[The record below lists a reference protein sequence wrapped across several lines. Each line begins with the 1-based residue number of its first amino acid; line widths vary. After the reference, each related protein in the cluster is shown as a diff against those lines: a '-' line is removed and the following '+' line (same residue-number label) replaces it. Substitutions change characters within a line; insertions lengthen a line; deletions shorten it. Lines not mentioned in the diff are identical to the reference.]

1 VSDNRQRPRIH
12 RCDDKHDALIR
23 AYARSRG
30 IEPWQALKIAIE
42 RLGEEDARAELA
54 AAREATRRADERIA
68 ELEDGIE
75 IAAKLGNEAIAERA
89 ALAAKFEQAR
99 TRIAELETALADW
112 REASGEQPAPK
123 ARRRAPEPITCA
135 LPRDLERRAS
145 KLARSRATTR
155 EELINYCI
163 TIGIKRLESVARH
176 APVQAAREKAR
187 RAAS

>member
-1 VSDNRQRPRIH
+1 MSDNRARPRIH

-30 IEPWQALKIAIE
+30 IEPWQALEIAIDVALSGGLE
-42 RLGEEDARAELA
+42 RASKACDEHIAELANARKVAADLRAELA

-68 ELEDGIE
+68 ELE
-75 IAAKLGNEAIAERA
+75 
-89 ALAAKFEQAR
+89 
-99 TRIAELETALADW
+99 TAQADW
-112 REASGEQPAPK
+112 AEESGEQPASK
-123 ARRRAPEPITCA
+123 TRRRASEPIACV
-135 LPRDLERRAS
+135 LPRDLEKRAA

-155 EELINYCI
+155 EQLINYCV